1 MKSVKNNHISI
12 LGAGLIGSLLGIFL
26 KKRGLDIS
34 VYEKRGDLRDQPTE
48 SNGRS
53 INMALSDRG
62 WKALDKIGLTEKIEP
77 YTIPMYG
84 RRIHDEHGNT
94 VLLPY
99 GKDQQA
105 IYSISRQKLN
115 HILEDEA
122 EKLGVK
128 FNFSHKCEDVDISTN
143 VLRFSLPDNQMK
155 MENGGVIIGAD
166 GAYSTL
172 RNAIQKQMRFNFTQQ
187 YISHGYKELVIPPN
201 ADGEFA
207 MDANALHIWPR
218 G

>member
-1 MKSVKNNHISI
+1 LV
-12 LGAGLIGSLLGIFL
+12 
-26 KKRGLDIS
+26 
-34 VYEKRGDLRDQPTE
+34 
-48 SNGRS
+48 
-53 INMALSDRG
+53 
-62 WKALDKIGLTEKIEP
+62 
-77 YTIPMYG
+77 
-84 RRIHDEHGNT
+84 
-94 VLLPY
+94 
-99 GKDQQA
+99 
-105 IYSISRQKLN
+105 
-115 HILEDEA
+115 DEA

-218 G
+218 GRFMLIALPNRDKSFTCTLFLPFEASKVSFERINDERDLKSV